1 MPTPTTNAV
10 RLLLRLLAAPGR
22 LRRRDLADFLD
33 VPKLDTVTGY
43 INNLRE
49 AGIDIEY
56 DNHHRYYVVPRRGF
70 KELDYLAP
78 LSEDDKT
85 RLKKLLGQLPTAEA
99 TQLYNKLESLYDYQ
113 QLGLEAL
120 REPELEKINDIERAC
135 KEKRRILLVGYRSRS
150 GNDVRNRKVE
160 AFAVEP
166 ERGMIRAYDVAP
178 DKRRTSFFMLSRIER
193 VTLLDEP
200 WMCEQEHYY
209 RQADAFNIVMD
220 KTELV
225 HLTLKV
231 SAYNDLVERHP
242 QARQHIVAGKTVNT
256 YDFQGRVNAK
266 FIGLLPF
273 LLANW
278 RHVEVRGPAGLLERL
293 GEEIGALRDR
303 WGGGVRGSP

>member
-1 MPTPTTNAV
+1 MGNPTTNAV
-10 RLLLRLLAAPGR
+10 RLLLKLLAAPKR
-22 LRRRDLADFLD
+22 LRRKELAEFLD

-43 INNLRE
+43 MDKLRA
-49 AGIDIEY
+49 AGITIDHDQHY
-56 DNHHRYYVVPRRGF
+56 RYYVVPQRGF
-70 KELDYLAP
+70 RELDYLAP
-78 LSEDDKT
+78 LSEADKT
-85 RLKKLLGQLPTAEA
+85 RLKGLLNQLPTAEA

-135 KEKRRILLVGYRSRS
+135 REKRRILLVGYRSRS
-150 GNDVRNRKVE
+150 GNDIRDRKVE
-160 AFAVEP
+160 AFSVEA

-178 DKRRTSFFMLSRIER
+178 EKRRTSFFMLSRMDR
-193 VTLLDEP
+193 VAILDEP

-266 FIGLLPF
+266 YIGLLPF

-278 RHVEVRGPAGLLERL
+278 RHVEVRGPASLLERL
-293 GEEIGALRDR
+293 GEEIRVLQDR
-303 WGGGVRGSP
+303 WGGGVQGSP

>member
-10 RLLLRLLAAPGR
+10 RLLLRLLAAPRR
-22 LRRRDLADFLD
+22 LQRKDLAELLD

-43 INNLRE
+43 MNNLRA
-49 AGIDIEY
+49 AGIVIDR
-56 DNHHRYYVVPRRGF
+56 DQHHRYYVVPRRGF
-70 KELDYLAP
+70 RELDYLAP
-78 LSEDDKT
+78 LSEEDKT
-85 RLKKLLGQLPTAEA
+85 RLKGLLNQLPTAEA

-135 KEKRRILLVGYRSRS
+135 REKKRILLVGYRSRS
-150 GNDVRNRKVE
+150 GNDVRDRKVE

-166 ERGMIRAYDVAP
+166 ERGMIRAYDVASE
-178 DKRRTSFFMLSRIER
+178 KRRTSFFMLARMDR
-193 VTLLDEP
+193 VAILDEP

-231 SAYNDLVERHP
+231 SAYNDLTERHP
-242 QARQHIVAGKTVNT
+242 QARQFIRPGKAADT

-266 FIGLLPF
+266 YIGLLPF
-273 LLANW
+273 LLANA
-278 RHVEVRGPAGLLERL
+278 RHVEVHGPASLLLRL
-293 GEEIGALRDR
+293 GEEVEALRRR
-303 WGGGVRGSP
+303 WGGEVGGSP